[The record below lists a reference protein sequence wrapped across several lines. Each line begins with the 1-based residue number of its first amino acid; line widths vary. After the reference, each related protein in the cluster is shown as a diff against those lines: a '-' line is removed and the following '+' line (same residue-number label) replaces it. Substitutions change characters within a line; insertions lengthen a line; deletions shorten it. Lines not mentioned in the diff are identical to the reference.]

1 MGWKNSDLNGMFQ
14 KEGKEGVVC
23 LMLLSVIRIGVHI
36 GANVGD
42 IMFRVGNFSHV

>member
-1 MGWKNSDLNGMFQ
+1 MGWKNSDLNRMFQ
-14 KEGKEGVVC
+14 NAEKERVVC
-23 LMLLSVIRIGVHI
+23 LILNVIPIGVHI